1 MLRHGYTKSAI
12 PWKEVKKD
20 GLHGIWMIC
29 DEEKKP
35 DVVVYYCHGEFWSS
49 LGETRFT
56 DENRW
61 WIFHG
66 QQFLLS

>member
-35 DVVVYYCHGEFWSS
+35 DVVIYYCHGESF
-49 LGETRFT
+49 
-56 DENRW
+56 DEIVW
-61 WIFHG
+61 EMWVY
-66 QQFLLS
+66 

>member
-1 MLRHGYTKSAI
+1 MPFFWFRMLRHGYTKSAI

-35 DVVVYYCHGEFWSS
+35 DVVVYYCHGESF
-49 LGETRFT
+49 
-56 DENRW
+56 DEIVW
-61 WIFHG
+61 EMWVY
-66 QQFLLS
+66 